1 MRAQSPLIIS
11 LPERQSSPQ
20 HAIFGALTLTIW
32 VLWVYLWLPLI
43 TAILWMVGIRWAYI
57 QIFQGT
63 RGVSL
68 WVILWILLSAI
79 IVVAS
84 WSNYNNIRYAKKTQR
99 RRAQAVYKTAIR
111 EKFGITS
118 PTLAL
123 LLRERRLNLY
133 FSDSEQLIHVDAL
146 TDAPFQPTALP
157 QLSLH
162 TVVME

>member
-1 MRAQSPLIIS
+1 MR
-11 LPERQSSPQ
+11 EEC
-20 HAIFGALTLTIW
+20 GKE
-32 VLWVYLWLPLI
+32 V
-43 TAILWMVGIRWAYI
+43 VGSR
-57 QIFQGT
+57 T
-63 RGVSL
+63 VSYTHL
-68 WVILWILLSAI
+68 
-79 IVVAS
+79 
-84 WSNYNNIRYAKKTQR
+84 YAKKTQR